1 MPTCMQSGIES
12 PVTKEQLV
20 KKYPS
25 VFTDGVGLLE
35 GEYHIRLDPQAE
47 PDDLVQQEVLAPVT
61 QPTAWVNSMV
71 VVPKKDG
78 KIRICLDP
86 KDLNMAL
93 GEVSNKTKLL

>member
-1 MPTCMQSGIES
+1 M
-12 PVTKEQLV
+12 KEQLV

-25 VFTDGVGLLE
+25 VFTNGVGLLE

-47 PDDLVQQEVLAPVT
+47 LVQHAPQRVPVALRDRLQETLDDLVQQEVLAPVT

-71 VVPKKDG
+71 VVPKKDR

-86 KDLNMAL
+86 KDLNMAMQ
-93 GEVSNKTKLL
+93 